1 MKAFSELSAREI
13 DHIDLKRQIDRDGY
27 LMIRGLLPPK
37 DIHALMEDIAQVLQ
51 AAGWLNPLQNPTDR
65 IANEEAACAEGDADY
80 KRVSDEVFDLLTFH
94 ELPHHPV
101 LQKVMKSI
109 VGPHLLIHPKSAI
122 RLIFPNF
129 QKGIIHAHQDHTA
142 VGGDEESYTAWLP
155 LHNCSFHQGPL
166 KILEGSHRY
175 GLQTIDQ
182 DTGYIPPGAERGGE
196 WVGGE
201 INMGDVLIFHSLTVH
216 EAAPNLSNQ
225 LRVSIDCRFQS
236 FDNPVNPGTLV
247 FTGTSNRSWE
257 DVYSRWDSNDLKY
270 YWLKLPLT
278 LKPSRQELA
287 ELAATSE
294 SPKMRAR
301 YARILERIQAPI
313 SVD

>member
-1 MKAFSELSAREI
+1 MKAFSEVSARDI
-13 DHIDLKRQIDRDGY
+13 DHIDLKKQIDRDGY
-27 LMIRGLLPPK
+27 LMIRGLLSPE
-37 DIHALMEDIAQVLQ
+37 DINPLMEDVAQVLL
-51 AAGWLNPLQNPTDR
+51 AAGWLNHLQNPIDR
-65 IANEEAACAEGDADY
+65 IANDKAACAEGDADY
-80 KRVSDEVFDLLTFH
+80 KKVSDEVFDLCTFH

-109 VGPHLLIHPKSAI
+109 VGPRLLIHPKSAI

-129 QKGIIHAHQDHTA
+129 AKGIIHAHQDHTA

-155 LHNCSFHQGPL
+155 LHNCSLNHGPL

-175 GLQTIDQ
+175 GLQTIDK
-182 DTGYIPPGAERGGE
+182 DTGYIVPGAERGGE

-201 INMGDVLIFHSLTVH
+201 INAGDLLIFHSLTVH
-216 EAAPNLSNQ
+216 EAAPNRSNQ
-225 LRVSIDCRFQS
+225 LRISIDCRFQS

-257 DVYSRWDSNDLKY
+257 DTYSKWDSSDLKY

-278 LKPSRQELA
+278 LKPSKQKLA

-301 YARILERIQAPI
+301 YARILERIQSPM
-313 SVD
+313 SLE